1 MDMFSLGHI
10 LFEIWTGEKPW
21 EDTGVKRIR
30 DAVQDGLLPP
40 KLRQLL
46 GSDGKPKHNNN
57 DGGNSVNLNNKMGEL
72 IAQCYSVDP
81 NQRITADR
89 LVQELTQLIA
99 RERLP

>member
-1 MDMFSLGHI
+1 MDMFSLGHV

-46 GSDGKPKHNNN
+46 ASAGKSKQSNDDRNNT
-57 DGGNSVNLNNKMGEL
+57 VNLNNEMGEL

-89 LVQELTQLIA
+89 LVQELTHLIA
-99 RERLP
+99 RERLT

>member
-30 DAVQDGLLPP
+30 DAVQDGLLPS

-46 GSDGKPKHNNN
+46 ASDGKSKQTNN
-57 DGGNSVNLNNKMGEL
+57 DRDNTVNLNTKMGEL
-72 IAQCYSVDP
+72 ITQCYSVDP
-81 NQRITADR
+81 NQRITAGR

-99 RERLP
+99 KEQLS